1 MPGIRN
7 AIRYNSVG
15 VFFTE
20 SPAFAPKDE
29 TIKFLNRVQSASL
42 SVDVQRQNVQ
52 HIGDDNFLDRKIV
65 SAASVNLN
73 LEYLLTDG

>member
-73 LEYLLTDG
+73 LEY